1 MDFIPG
7 DPDRHPPRVAACAA
21 RSSELREAERDLLL
35 RGLIAV
41 QLDAHARLTCDEVH
55 RDALQQLRI
64 PGHTLQVTRI
74 SKAAF
79 LLRFETPELRN
90 FARARGT
97 LSTGICSLH
106 LMPWGRQADASDA
119 SLPYRARV
127 CLEGVPA
134 HAHQVETV
142 LHVLPKRS
150 FVEAIDYAREREDE
164 KGCFILWIWCK
175 DPDALSVQGT
185 LEIEEPAVLHEEYP
199 YCSAS
204 SSHYQFVRSDMM
216 STLRYNI
223 LIHLDRVEDYSPP
236 SNTSSRR
243 SFESDISG
251 VPNDETTREWPE
263 KHSFIWHLGTPDALP
278 DPPRASVHSRL
289 GARRDRSPPRGGG
302 LWRRQH
308 DANAAPKSV

>member
-142 LHVLPKRS
+142 LHLLPKRS

-175 DPDALSVQGT
+175 DPDALSV
-185 LEIEEPAVLHEEYP
+185 
-199 YCSAS
+199 
-204 SSHYQFVRSDMM
+204 
-216 STLRYNI
+216 YNI

-236 SNTSSRR
+236 SNTTSRR

-289 GARRDRSPPRGGG
+289 GARRDLSPPRGGG